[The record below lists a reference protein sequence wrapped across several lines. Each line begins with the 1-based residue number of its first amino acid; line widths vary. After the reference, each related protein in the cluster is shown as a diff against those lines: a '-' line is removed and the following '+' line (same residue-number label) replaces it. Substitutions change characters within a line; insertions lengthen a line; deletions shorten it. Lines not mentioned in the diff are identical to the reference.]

1 MTMSMYQAS
10 APLLKRAL
18 KNLSAILDKAAAHAA
33 TKKIDPAVL
42 AGDRLAPDMLPFPR
56 QITIPCDTAK
66 FAMARL
72 AGVEAPK
79 FEDNEKTFD
88 EFKARIQKTID
99 FIDSIKP
106 NQIDGTEDKPISF
119 KAGQTELKF
128 TGQTYLTHFV
138 IPNFFFHVS
147 MAYAILRHNG
157 VDIGKLDFLGRE

>member
-18 KNLSAILDKAAAHAA
+18 KNLSAILDKATAHAA

-72 AGVEAPK
+72 AGQTVDGK
-79 FEDNEKTFD
+79 RVNELVR
-88 EFKARIQKTID
+88 KAL
-99 FIDSIKP
+99 S
-106 NQIDGTEDKPISF
+106 GS
-119 KAGQTELKF
+119 
-128 TGQTYLTHFV
+128 
-138 IPNFFFHVS
+138 
-147 MAYAILRHNG
+147 
-157 VDIGKLDFLGRE
+157 